1 MKKFLVILL
10 IAVVACST
18 ISVADQEV
26 DLQKVPDWIKNGWAK
41 IKSAFKKVVTFLKD
55 NGLWDPLVKV
65 FAQYGKKFAKD
76 MCMKA
81 YDDEK
86 FCDELVNQAL
96 PKVDE
101 NGEVQLKGLFNWA
114 KKAWGKVKAFWD
126 KVKGPVKKVAEVIG
140 VIFPPAKPVIDII
153 FPPQ

>member
-1 MKKFLVILL
+1 MKKFLAILL
-10 IAVVACST
+10 IAIVACSS
-18 ISVADQEV
+18 IQVVDEEV
-26 DLQKVPDWIKNGWAK
+26 ELQKVPDWIKNGWAK
-41 IKSAFKKVVTFLKD
+41 LKSAFKKVVTFLKD

-101 NGEVQLKGLFNWA
+101 NGEVQLQNFFGWV
-114 KKAWGKVKAFWD
+114 KKAFNKVKTWWN
-126 KVKGPVKKVAEVIG
+126 KVKPVIKPWADIVG
-140 VIFPPAKPVIDII
+140 GFFPAAQPFIDII
-153 FPPQ
+153 F

>member
-41 IKSAFKKVVTFLKD
+41 LKSAFKKVVTFLKE

-96 PKVDE
+96 PKVDA
-101 NGEVQLKGLFNWA
+101 NGEVQLKS
-114 KKAWGKVKAFWD
+114 
-126 KVKGPVKKVAEVIG
+126 
-140 VIFPPAKPVIDII
+140 IDDSAVSRLENEAGEEHYIDDDAI
-153 FPPQ
+153 AL

>member
-1 MKKFLVILL
+1 MKKFLAILL
-10 IAVVACST
+10 IAIVACSS
-18 ISVADQEV
+18 IQVVDEEV
-26 DLQKVPDWIKNGWAK
+26 ELQKVPDWIKNGWAK
-41 IKSAFKKVVTFLKD
+41 LKSAFKKVVTFLKE

-96 PKVDE
+96 PKVDA
-101 NGEVQLKGLFNWA
+101 NGEVQLKSTDDS
-114 KKAWGKVKAFWD
+114 GKGENDEEPEQIFD
-126 KVKGPVKKVAEVIG
+126 AEN
-140 VIFPPAKPVIDII
+140 PL
-153 FPPQ
+153 

>member
-41 IKSAFKKVVTFLKD
+41 LKSAFKKVVTFLKD

-96 PKVDE
+96 PKVDA
-101 NGEVQLKGLFNWA
+101 NGEVQLKS
-114 KKAWGKVKAFWD
+114 
-126 KVKGPVKKVAEVIG
+126 
-140 VIFPPAKPVIDII
+140 IDDSAVSRLENEAGEEHYIDDDAI
-153 FPPQ
+153 AL

>member
-41 IKSAFKKVVTFLKD
+41 LKSAFKKVVTFLKE

-101 NGEVQLKGLFNWA
+101 NGEVQLKSIGDSA
-114 KKAWGKVKAFWD
+114 KYF
-126 KVKGPVKKVAEVIG
+126 
-140 VIFPPAKPVIDII
+140 IDDDGIAL
-153 FPPQ
+153 